1 MSPYIKNSNTWDT
14 TEAPHHFSE
23 FQSITLILDCKVL
36 ALIQNLRQRRA
47 WQISVCRKTVL
58 LPCLSR
64 LCRWRCVR
72 LCFVFRPAQK
82 SLAERLSFEN
92 TDHFVVCDAAV
103 FGGFAEILTNV
114 QEYWM
119 VLFACRHSVSYHV
132 TFLYEFTLYNQ
143 SVTAKFCIRYS
154 RL

>member
-1 MSPYIKNSNTWDT
+1 MSPCIKNSNTWDK
-14 TEAPHHFSE
+14 TEAPHRFSE

-36 ALIQNLRQRRA
+36 ALIQNLRQKRA

-72 LCFVFRPAQK
+72 LCFVFRAAQK

-92 TDHFVVCDAAV
+92 TDHFFVCDAAG

-132 TFLYEFTLYNQ
+132 IFLYEFTLYNQ